1 WLQPASH
8 SHQTVHQVP
17 SQDRRMGATQ
27 SENRMQQSPRGG
39 EGSPESEGFAAVGRE
54 EIGAWPAPD
63 PQKDHTKAVGQPP
76 SRGFES
82 KPSPANIPEK
92 HGYEDKAVSIAT
104 GHTEAEQPP
113 SRGFESKPSPANIPE
128 KHGYEDK
135 AVSIAT
141 GHTEA
146 EQPPSRGFESK
157 PSPANIPEKHG
168 YEDKAVS
175 IATAAAVAAPA
186 PKPPPPAVRFF
197 GAAMDV
203 RPPQSKGTSTAWR

>member
-1 WLQPASH
+1 
-8 SHQTVHQVP
+8 VP

-92 HGYEDKAVSIAT
+92 HGR

-113 SRGFESKPSPANIPE
+113 SRGRFESKPSPANIPE

-135 AVSIAT
+135 

>member
-1 WLQPASH
+1 APACQPQPPNS
-8 SHQTVHQVP
+8 P
-17 SQDRRMGATQ
+17 PGSQ
-27 SENRMQQSPRGG
+27 PRQEDGCH
-39 EGSPESEGFAAVGRE
+39 AVGKSHAAKPERWRRE

>member
-76 SRGFES
+76 SRGRRPAEGS
-82 KPSPANIPEK
+82 SPNLR
-92 HGYEDKAVSIAT
+92 
-104 GHTEAEQPP
+104 QPI
-113 SRGFESKPSPANIPE
+113 SP
-128 KHGYEDK
+128 
-135 AVSIAT
+135 
-141 GHTEA
+141 
-146 EQPPSRGFESK
+146 R
-157 PSPANIPEKHG
+157 
-168 YEDKAVS
+168 
-175 IATAAAVAAPA
+175 
-186 PKPPPPAVRFF
+186 
-197 GAAMDV
+197 
-203 RPPQSKGTSTAWR
+203 STATRTRATRRRSSRPAEGSSPNLRQPISPRSTATRTRRCQLQQPRRWRRQRRNHHRRLFASLALPWTSARRKARARRRRGGEGGPCCLLGV

>member
-1 WLQPASH
+1 APACQPQPPNS
-8 SHQTVHQVP
+8 P
-17 SQDRRMGATQ
+17 PGSQ
-27 SENRMQQSPRGG
+27 PRQEDGCH
-39 EGSPESEGFAAVGRE
+39 AVGKSHAAKPERWRRE

-135 AVSIAT
+135 

>member
-92 HGYEDKAVSIAT
+92 HGYEDKA
-104 GHTEAEQPP
+104 
-113 SRGFESKPSPANIPE
+113 SKPSPANIPE

-135 AVSIAT
+135 A
-141 GHTEA
+141 
-146 EQPPSRGFESK
+146 SK